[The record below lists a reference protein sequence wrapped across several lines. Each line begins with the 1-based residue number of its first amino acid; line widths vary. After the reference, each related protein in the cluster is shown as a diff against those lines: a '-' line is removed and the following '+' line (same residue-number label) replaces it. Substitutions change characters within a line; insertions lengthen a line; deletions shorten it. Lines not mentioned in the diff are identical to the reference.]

1 METFSD
7 LRRFIA
13 GNGDLSDSEIS
24 LLMETPLF
32 LKMISPLFE
41 QGSINISQIKT
52 GSYFGKKVIMARKTP
67 IEIQDVCVQL
77 GRIIERVTD
86 TYDIYGIVLDP
97 DDENVYMDRWSIDNL
112 FVLYQL
118 ICEPEAAEKK
128 ALLKMK
134 KSIKENNL
142 PEAWILGNILYDVFR
157 EKQAEYMYYLAR
169 ILESIEQYQAAEEMY
184 RKAII
189 DKPGNYWLYYRLAS
203 FLKKYGREKESINI
217 LMAAYHK
224 YSMNLDEREPIEES
238 ITYVLEELINNPSIG
253 LLKKKKFISLLEKEN
268 KKYSDCHER
277 FIYDELEDAINGIG

>member
-32 LKMISPLFE
+32 LRMISPLSE

-86 TYDIYGIVLDP
+86 NYDIYGIVLDP

-142 PEAWILGNILYDVFR
+142 SEAWILGNILYDVFR

-169 ILESIEQYQAAEEMY
+169 ILESLEQYQAAEEMY

-217 LMAAYHK
+217 LMAAYNN